1 MIYSTNYLEQEIQ
14 RTEKLITKIGQGQ
27 NRTLLL
33 DMILSGGNVLTAESE
48 YFQWK
53 IEDNE
58 NLEEAMY
65 AGVMEGAEYGK
76 SGEDPKR
83 KVLKNNCQ
91 IFKQVAEIT
100 GTAMALN
107 PDGIDNHLEKRV
119 EEKLILAKRALNK
132 AILEGTLQNEDTGS
146 SKPRKMNGLL
156 NIISNTLD
164 LKSKPVSQKTFSDA
178 MRKLDEQGNGGSDRL
193 CFVNADMKE
202 HIDKI
207 FGEDAKN
214 HLEIHAGS
222 NTFGVLA
229 TTIMTNYGN
238 VHVVLDFNMPE
249 NQMMIFDPGQV
260 FLKVLRPF
268 NIQAPVQDAD
278 SLKRVIIGEYS
289 VMMRNPYSAI
299 KVINIK
305 NDAVAE

>member
-1 MIYSTNYLEQEIQ
+1 MIYTSNYLEQEMP
-14 RTEKLITKIGQGQ
+14 RVEKLINKIGTGQ

-33 DMILSGGNVLTAESE
+33 DLIMAGGNIIKAESE

-53 IEDNE
+53 IEETE

-76 SGEDPKR
+76 SGTDPKR
-83 KVLKNNCQ
+83 KLLKNNCQ
-91 IFKQVAEIT
+91 IFKAVAEIS
-100 GTAMALN
+100 GTAIALN

-119 EEKLILAKRALNK
+119 EEKLILIKRALNK

-156 NIISNTLD
+156 NIIANTKD
-164 LKSKPVSQKTFSDA
+164 MESQPITSKTFSEV
-178 MRKLDEQGNGGSDRL
+178 MRMLDEQGNGGTDRL
-193 CFVNADMKE
+193 CFVNADIKE
-202 HIDKI
+202 YIDKI
-207 FGEDAKN
+207 FGDDSKN
-214 HLEIHAGS
+214 HLEIHAGN

-229 TTIMTNYGN
+229 NTIVTNYGN
-238 VHVVLDFNMPE
+238 VHVVLDHNMPE

-260 FLKVLRPF
+260 YLKVLRPF
-268 NIQAPVQDAD
+268 KIEAPVQDAD

-289 VMMRNPYSAI
+289 VMMKNPYSAV
-299 KVINIK
+299 KVINV
-305 NDAVAE
+305 AV